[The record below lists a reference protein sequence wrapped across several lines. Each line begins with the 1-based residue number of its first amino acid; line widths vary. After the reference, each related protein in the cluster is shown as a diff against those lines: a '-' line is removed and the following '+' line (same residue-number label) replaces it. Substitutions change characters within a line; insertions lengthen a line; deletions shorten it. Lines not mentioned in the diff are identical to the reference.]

1 MENDGM
7 KGLAVAGVICG
18 IASWF
23 VLGIVLAPLGLVFSI
38 VSMKSKDA
46 STKTLATIGMAISV
60 VAVSFL
66 IFSLALISSMR

>member
-46 STKTLATIGMAISV
+46 STKTLATIGMTISV